1 MNAERRTHTRLP
13 CEGKAYLT
21 YDGCCRCE
29 DVIDVS
35 ADGLFLKTAARVPE
49 GQAVKVFLPVPGA
62 AGVRLALLKGEV
74 VRRVRGGRA
83 GLAIAL
89 TPGEV
94 DTRALLHDFVEA
106 TA

>member
-1 MNAERRTHTRLP
+1 
-13 CEGKAYLT
+13 
-21 YDGCCRCE
+21 
-29 DVIDVS
+29 
-35 ADGLFLKTAARVPE
+35 
-49 GQAVKVFLPVPGA
+49 VKVFLPVPGA

>member
-1 MNAERRTHTRLP
+1 
-13 CEGKAYLT
+13 
-21 YDGCCRCE
+21 
-29 DVIDVS
+29 
-35 ADGLFLKTAARVPE
+35 
-49 GQAVKVFLPVPGA
+49 
-62 AGVRLALLKGEV
+62 LALLKGEV